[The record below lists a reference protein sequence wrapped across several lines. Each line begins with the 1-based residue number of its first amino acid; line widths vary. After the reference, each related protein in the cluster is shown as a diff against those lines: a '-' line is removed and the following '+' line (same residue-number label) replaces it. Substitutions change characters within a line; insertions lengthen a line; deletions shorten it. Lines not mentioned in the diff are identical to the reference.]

1 MTVSVLPHFP
11 EETVERLRIIEE
23 RSQPSKDRPK
33 LSLPVEANLAE
44 VEEKTARCY
53 AENENLVHRIRR
65 LSRRIDESAVVQS
78 VDIGEATTA
87 PQRPSKL
94 KG

>member
-1 MTVSVLPHFP
+1 MSISALPQFP
-11 EETVERLRIIEE
+11 EETVDRLRVIEE
-23 RSQPSKDRPK
+23 RSKPSSERPR
-33 LSLPVEANLAE
+33 LSLSLEADLAE

-65 LSRRIDESAVVQS
+65 LSKRIDESAVVHRIE
-78 VDIGEATTA
+78 IGNATTS